1 MRILL
6 ILLML
11 VVAQSVYASHGTE
24 TTETTLN
31 IKQCMEKGRS
41 MIQKNAIYF
50 EMDELLHNG
59 IIAYIFRHGEYV
71 NTITCIKGY
80 KKPDTMRETKQSIK
94 NREEDQQDSIN
105 KILNEYRK

>member
-11 VVAQSVYASHGTE
+11 VTQSVYASHGTE

-41 MIQKNAIYF
+41 MMQKNSVYF
-50 EMDELLHNG
+50 EMDELLYNG

-71 NTITCIKGY
+71 NTIVCIKGY

-94 NREEDQQDSIN
+94 NREEDQQDSVN
-105 KILNEYRK
+105 KILNDYKK